1 MSEVRHFAA
10 QEVTTAKSVQTP
22 PPPLLKNRKTYLD
35 LVSTTWKNSSKD
47 QLLRKW
53 V

>member
-10 QEVTTAKSVQTP
+10 QEVTTAKSVQTS
-22 PPPLLKNRKTYLD
+22 PLLKNRKTYLD